1 MDNIRQNEHGQKY
14 CKYAILNMLGC
25 LWAAFLFR
33 RGITHSIG
41 FHTMRSKPGHI
52 SESVPDFVNNYFWT
66 VYTSYIIYH
75 YSIRMKGSGAVNR
88 HLSLHRSPFSL
99 SSFQNARKLHCRI
112 AVEFSCIYPPEIRF
126 IPPDYFDGM
135 KKQGDFA
142 TVLSRQMGLLC
153 R

>member
-1 MDNIRQNEHGQKY
+1 MCYIKY
-14 CKYAILNMLGC
+14 VGLPLGSFSVQ
-25 LWAAFLFR
+25 AGYHAFDRLPR
-33 RGITHSIG
+33 

-52 SESVPDFVNNYFWT
+52 SESVPDFVNNYFRT
-66 VYTSYIIYH
+66 VYTSYIIFH

-135 KKQGDFA
+135 KKRV
-142 TVLSRQMGLLC
+142 TLLQFC
-153 R
+153 HDRWNGCCGGIFP